1 MFTPLGI
8 SQYLWRV
15 ERWQFQRRGDSQV
28 GLTDPTVRIDLD
40 IGRPL
45 AHVLSAAS
53 TLSSRAVPSRQP
65 HHALPARSLDE
76 RNVMLSCMFGL
87 SARSFG
93 QETVFV
99 SSLYSKEWMC
109 NVSPFHTR
117 YDTHTMLKGLSGSR
131 RPQGVNVKSMGRLLS
146 WARCAVSSSVMA
158 DFCGRMTSRER
169 ARAKTKR

>member
-1 MFTPLGI
+1 MCI
-8 SQYLWRV
+8 RDRHSRARASRRKYLWRV

-65 HHALPARSLDE
+65 PHALPARSLDE

-117 YDTHTMLKGLSGSR
+117 YDTHTMLNTQVQSAHSVEG
-131 RPQGVNVKSMGRLLS
+131 
-146 WARCAVSSSVMA
+146 AECADS
-158 DFCGRMTSRER
+158 
-169 ARAKTKR
+169 AKTEG